1 MFKHKIELLLLSSLL
16 LSGCGGSDS
25 PAEEVEPPVVPP
37 PAPTPTEFEHKIEGT
52 IAYLGAVAG
61 ADICVDLD
69 MNKRCDETDPQSS
82 SETDGSYQIDWNS
95 NTENPQYYLIAN
107 WTDTQTSTLA
117 TPAPLAS
124 QFKANA
130 LNLSN
135 SNTDDNNTQHQRLN
149 AVIGNGIGQ
158 LFSLQDHSGAIN
170 ALTHIEF
177 QRYEMMLEQALS
189 SSDILLKKQ
198 ELALILDSLY
208 PHSSSNVYQVSAEQS
223 EAIEFVDT
231 QRLHSH
237 LTALIDDNLTA
248 ILGIDKLFSS
258 SKAGL
263 IALSEGSGLSLEDYL
278 NSDPID
284 VRFLVNNTL
293 IAQGYIDT
301 PFDEKIMSE
310 VDWQVLQTNIMND
323 DLTPNKFTLAPVH
336 LNSFFSLDYGN
347 PDLILLGFIND
358 NQINASI
365 SDSSGVQET
374 PLECWNSQLEKWING
389 DRNDQGY
396 QPIALAFNNNTL
408 TTHYDGTAV
417 PIHFSIEKH
426 HRDSE
431 QWQAIISATPAELKL
446 DQLVWPE
453 YIYRYHI
460 EQTQDVMCRVETD
473 FLTWDM
479 PIHNDP
485 EQLTTA
491 DIARLFWPAFYPDE
505 VVIDEEN
512 QRLSVELT
520 LGNLNTFEWSLQTSP
535 NDLSVIHILE
545 VDVPQ
550 ELDAIILPDDYLIE
564 GDKIIEIE
572 INPANSFD
580 DMNDYLLLTYDGEE
594 ESFTQRIYAHIISLL
609 PSR

>member
-1 MFKHKIELLLLSSLL
+1 MFKHKIELFLISSLL

-25 PAEEVEPPVVPP
+25 PAEEVEPPVVP

-69 MNKRCDETDPQSS
+69 MNKRCDEADPQSS
-82 SETDGSYQIDWNS
+82 SETDGSYQIDWS
-95 NTENPQYYLIAN
+95 SSTENPAYYLIAN

-117 TPAPLAS
+117 APTPLSS

-130 LNLSN
+130 LNLS
-135 SNTDDNNTQHQRLN
+135 SSKTDADAAQRQTLN
-149 AVIGNGIGQ
+149 AVINNGIGQ

-198 ELALILDSLY
+198 ELALILNSLY
-208 PHSSSNVYQVSAEQS
+208 PHSGSNVYQVSTEQS
-223 EAIEFVDT
+223 EAAGFVDT

-248 ILGIDKLFSS
+248 ILGIDELFSS
-258 SKAGL
+258 SKAAL
-263 IALSEGSGLSLEDYL
+263 ITLAEESGLSLEEYL

-323 DLTPNKFTLAPVH
+323 NLTPNKFTLAPVH

-347 PDLILLGFIND
+347 PDLTLLGSINN
-358 NQINASI
+358 NQIYGSI
-365 SDSSGVQET
+365 ADSSSVQET
-374 PLECWNSQLEKWING
+374 PLECWNGPLEKWINA
-389 DRNDQGY
+389 DRDDQGY
-396 QPIALAFNNNTL
+396 QPIALEFNNNTL
-408 TTHYDGTAV
+408 TTHYDGTDV
-417 PIHFSIEKH
+417 PIHFSIEKY

-431 QWQAIISATPAELKL
+431 QWQAIISATPEEFKL
-446 DQLVWPE
+446 DQLIWPE

-479 PIHNDP
+479 PLHNDP
-485 EQLTTA
+485 QLLTTA

-505 VVIDEEN
+505 VAIDEEN

-520 LGNLNTFEWSLQTSP
+520 LGTISTFEWSLQTSP
-535 NDLSVIHILE
+535 NDLSLIHVLE

-550 ELDAIILPDDYLIE
+550 ELDANILPDDYLIE
-564 GDKIIEIE
+564 GDKIIEVD
-572 INPANSFD
+572 INKANSFD

-594 ESFTQRIYAHIISLL
+594 ESFSQRIYAHIISLL